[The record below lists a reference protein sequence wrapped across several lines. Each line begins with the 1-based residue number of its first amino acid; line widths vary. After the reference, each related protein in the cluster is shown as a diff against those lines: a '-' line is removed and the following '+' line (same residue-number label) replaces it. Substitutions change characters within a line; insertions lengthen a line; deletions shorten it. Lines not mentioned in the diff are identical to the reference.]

1 MTFRSSIASR
11 KKLDGKLL
19 LDTRLAPKLK
29 PGYFAFK
36 FKSEPHLCTGFK
48 IVVFLFYPVHFNV
61 RV

>member
-11 KKLDGKLL
+11 KKLDGKRL
-19 LDTRLAPKLK
+19 LDKSLAPKLK

-36 FKSEPHLCTGFK
+36 FKADPYLCTGVK
-48 IVVFLFYPVHFNV
+48 IGVFLFYPVDFNV